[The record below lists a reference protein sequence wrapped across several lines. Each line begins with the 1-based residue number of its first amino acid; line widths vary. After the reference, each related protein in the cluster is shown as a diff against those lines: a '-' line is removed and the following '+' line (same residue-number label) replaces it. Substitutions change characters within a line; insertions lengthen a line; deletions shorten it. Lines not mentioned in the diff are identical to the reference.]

1 MNRRTAGPIAL
12 ALTTALLAVSVP
24 ATAGAQ
30 TAPSDPSAGAAGV
43 EATVSVDNCTVRR
56 SRNGGGFTYFY
67 CAVSSDTMPG
77 GSGSVKYT
85 VNLPVY
91 TPRSGGTWSK
101 QTGTVQVGA
110 GPQILN
116 LKFAVRNRSVSQV
129 RRTLRV
135 TLSDP
140 QGLNIV
146 DGTATAAPANS

>member
-1 MNRRTAGPIAL
+1 MIARPARPL
-12 ALTTALLAVSVP
+12 AVAVVAAALLGAALP
-24 ATAGAQ
+24 AGAG
-30 TAPSDPSAGAAGV
+30 ASGASDPGASAAGV

-77 GSGSVKYT
+77 GSGSVRYT
-85 VNLPVY
+85 VNLPVF

-101 QTGTVQVGA
+101 KTGTVTVGA
-110 GPQILN
+110 GPQVIN
-116 LKFAVRNRSVSQV
+116 LKFATRRSVAQV
-129 RRTLRV
+129 RSSLRV

-146 DGTATAAPANS
+146 DGTATAAPTAG